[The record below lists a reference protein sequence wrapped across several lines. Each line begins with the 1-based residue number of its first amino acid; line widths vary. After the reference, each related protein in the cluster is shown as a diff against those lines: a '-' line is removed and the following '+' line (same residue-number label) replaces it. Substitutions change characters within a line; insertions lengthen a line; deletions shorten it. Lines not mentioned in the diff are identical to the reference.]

1 MTPRRLLLLLGGA
14 FFAAVAAAA
23 DLKLKL
29 DAEQPVTVTLADGST
44 RELTAAEFEQ
54 LARERS
60 EQQAKLQPQEE
71 ESTRWKRRELRDI
84 QDQDPQFALHIDLAK
99 RTFKELQRHGYA
111 QGYALTGFS
120 EQDARPRKRQVTAD
134 YYVELVLTSKKDPSS
149 GVPAKTGTGTRK
161 NDDGPLSYEVQLLL
175 DEQGACRALRRTLAI
190 AGLHSFD
197 MFVLCFSVCAE
208 RFSVV
213 AAWELSE
220 RPPKGQRKRRVV
232 RLSIQP
238 TPALL
243 EREAKRA
250 LMRPAFATWLL
261 AGGLA
266 LVAAGVLVM
275 YNTRNPIPA
284 PKPRRRSSDIWELVD
299 ENDKPIKLEAKK
311 TQQPVK
317 DKKND

>member
-1 MTPRRLLLLLGGA
+1 RLLLLLGGA

-175 DEQGACRALRRTLAI
+175 DEQ
-190 AGLHSFD
+190 
-197 MFVLCFSVCAE
+197 E

-220 RPPKGQRKRRVV
+220 KEPPKGQRKRRVV

-284 PKPRRRSSDIWELVD
+284 PKPRRRSSDIWEL
-299 ENDKPIKLEAKK
+299 
-311 TQQPVK
+311 
-317 DKKND
+317 

>member
-1 MTPRRLLLLLGGA
+1 MIMTPRRLLSLLGCA
-14 FFAAVAAAA
+14 LFAAVAAAA
-23 DLKLKL
+23 DLKLQL

-54 LARERS
+54 QTQLKPEA
-60 EQQAKLQPQEE
+60 EE
-71 ESTRWKRRELRDI
+71 TTQWKRQELREI
-84 QDQDPQFALHIDLAK
+84 QQQDPQFALHIDLA
-99 RTFKELQRHGYA
+99 RRAFKELQRHGYA
-111 QGYALTGFS
+111 QGYALSGFS
-120 EQDARPRKRQVTAD
+120 EQDARPKLPQAAAD

-149 GVPAKTGTGTRK
+149 GVLAKTGTGTRK
-161 NDDGPLSYEVQLLL
+161 NDDGPLGYEVQLLL
-175 DEQGACRALRRTLAI
+175 DAQ
-190 AGLHSFD
+190 
-197 MFVLCFSVCAE
+197 E

-220 RPPKGQRKRRVV
+220 KEPPKGQRKRRVL

-250 LMRPAFATWLL
+250 RARPAFATWLL
-261 AGGLA
+261 AGGLG
-266 LVAAGVLVM
+266 LVAVGVLVM

-299 ENDKPIKLEAKK
+299 ENDKPIKLEPKK
-311 TQQPVK
+311 TQQPAQ